1 MTRSIDGRAPTSF
14 PALRNMLETASAS
27 TLAPTRTPEFLVLIL
42 QHNGR
47 TIRAEFHPETPW
59 HLSVQAGPVML
70 QDVQLPDGA
79 LVEAL
84 LAVQR
89 TYTILRNVS
98 EDNTP

>member
-1 MTRSIDGRAPTSF
+1 MTRATDGRAPTSF
-14 PALRNMLETASAS
+14 PALRTMLDTVS
-27 TLAPTRTPEFLVLIL
+27 TSAPTRTPEFLVLIL
-42 QHNGR
+42 QHEGR
-47 TIRAEFHPETPW
+47 TIRAEFRPETPW

-98 EDNTP
+98 EDSTP